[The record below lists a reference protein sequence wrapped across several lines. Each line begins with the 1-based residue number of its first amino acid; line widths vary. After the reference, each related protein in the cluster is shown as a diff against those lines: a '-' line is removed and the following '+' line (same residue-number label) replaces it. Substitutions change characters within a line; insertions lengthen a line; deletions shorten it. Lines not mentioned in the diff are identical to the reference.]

1 MKLALKIFGGLLA
14 GILLLAGAAFVQ
26 VWYFKPWSID
36 IFYEKIFLKFV
47 LDDPETLSQL
57 RILEPMGIESHN
69 AKLTDASVA
78 RQQKLAKMAR
88 TNLAT
93 LHAYNRDRLDDGRQL
108 SYDVLDWFLTNG
120 VEGEAWMFHNYPVN
134 QLFGVQNNLPTFMV
148 NVHQIRDLRGA
159 RHYVAR
165 LEQFPRKF
173 RQTLEGLKLRES
185 MGIIP
190 PKFTVEKVLTE
201 MRNFIE
207 AAPDEHLLYT
217 HLQSSLD
224 RLEGVTGADKA
235 AVLEAGRA
243 AVADAVIPA
252 YRELIA
258 YFEALQPKATTNH
271 GVWAL
276 PDGDRYYAWCVK
288 NHTTTDMSP
297 EQIHQIGLSEVGRIE
312 AEMNAILMAEGYRT
326 GSVGAR
332 LTALALEPRF
342 QYPDTDEA
350 RAQILADYQAI
361 IDEIDAGLDPYFDLR
376 PKVGVKVERIPEFRE
391 QTAPGAYYNP
401 PPLDG
406 SRPGV
411 FYANLRDVREIYT
424 WGMRTLAYHEAT
436 PGHHFQIA
444 IAQELQGVP
453 TFRRLGL
460 FTVYVEGWALY
471 AEYLAKELGYQ
482 DDPYDDLGRLQ
493 AEMMRAV
500 RLVVD
505 TGLHHKKWT
514 REQAIE
520 YFLEKTGQPEADVVS
535 EIERYIVMPGQALA
549 YKVGMLKILELREQ
563 ARLALG
569 PAFDLR
575 EFHNVV
581 LRDGALPIAVL
592 EQQVQRYIESKMKI

>member
-376 PKVGVKVERIPEFRE
+376 PKVGVKVERIPDFRE